1 MVEKPGP
8 ATVGVQLNWREQL
21 YSPPTVLQAGAEV
34 TTIQSV
40 LKESDGFLKLNT
52 GGAVQFVL
60 LDLKHS
66 VLDVVDCF
74 IKEERLKFMFKAL
87 TGMAVV
93 ALHSVTPTVT
103 AAVDSV

>member
-1 MVEKPGP
+1 MEKPGP
-8 ATVGVQLNWREQL
+8 ATAGVQLNCREHL
-21 YSPPTVLQAGAEV
+21 YSPPEVLQAGVEV
-34 TTIQSV
+34 IAIQSV

-74 IKEERLKFMFKAL
+74 IKEERLKFMFRAL
-87 TGMAVV
+87 TGIAAE
-93 ALHSVTPTVT
+93 ALHSVMPTAT